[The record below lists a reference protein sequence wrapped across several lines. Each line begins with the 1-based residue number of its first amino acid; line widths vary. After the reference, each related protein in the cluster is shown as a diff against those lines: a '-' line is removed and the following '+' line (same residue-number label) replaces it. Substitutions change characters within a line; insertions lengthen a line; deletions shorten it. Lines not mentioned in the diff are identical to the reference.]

1 MPKKFSEA
9 LSESKITFKKID
21 KILSRTFL
29 YYAAT
34 CGFIFGW
41 ISLALIIHAISGE
54 IPPIFVLLLRVF
66 YFLLSFIFGI
76 KVTIFIIHLFRR
88 RT

>member
-1 MPKKFSEA
+1 MNDKLDKT
-9 LSESKITFKKID
+9 LSESKTTFKRID
-21 KILSRTFL
+21 RIVSSSFL
-29 YYAAT
+29 YYSAI

-41 ISLALIIHAISGE
+41 IALALIVHAISGE
-54 IPPIFVLLLRVF
+54 IPPLFIIMLRVF

-76 KVTIFIIHLFRR
+76 KVTIFLIHLFRK